1 MKLKILSEGTGA
13 TTKVVNAETGE
24 EVENVLGLEIS
35 MDAFNLEA
43 AILIRDPSL
52 SINDIEVQ
60 EIRQGDSAGYDGGA
74 SNPDNQQHSE
84 PISEQV

>member
-1 MKLKILSEGTGA
+1 MKLKIVSEGTGA

-43 AILIRDPSL
+43 AILIRDPNL

-60 EIRQGDSAGYDGGA
+60 EIRQGDPTGYDGTA
-74 SNPDNQQHSE
+74 SNPDNK
-84 PISEQV
+84 

>member
-1 MKLKILSEGTGA
+1 MKLKIVSEGTGA

-60 EIRQGDSAGYDGGA
+60 EIRQGDSAGHDGAA
-74 SNPDNQQHSE
+74 SNPDNK
-84 PISEQV
+84 

>member
-1 MKLKILSEGTGA
+1 MKLKIVSEGTGA

-24 EVENVLGLEIS
+24 PVENILGLEIS

-43 AILIRDPSL
+43 AILIRDPEL

-60 EIRQGDSAGYDGGA
+60 EVRQGDPTRNVREPA
-74 SNPDNQQHSE
+74 NPDNK
-84 PISEQV
+84 

>member
-1 MKLKILSEGTGA
+1 MKLKIVSGGTGA

-24 EVENVLGLEIS
+24 PVENILGLEIS

-43 AILIRDPSL
+43 AILIRDPEL

-60 EIRQGDSAGYDGGA
+60 EVRQGDPTRNVREPA
-74 SNPDNQQHSE
+74 NPDNK
-84 PISEQV
+84 